1 MFLKLTPK
9 PGDDLM
15 SIRIQIFAVCGSLAI
30 SAFIFELIRKR
41 KMLEKYSL
49 LWFCAAVVLI
59 VLSLWRNLLEKT
71 AALLGVYY
79 APTALFIIAAFF
91 AMLMFLHFTVVI
103 SRLSEQ
109 NKNLAQEVGI
119 LQEELRGL
127 RRSSGQTE

>member
-1 MFLKLTPK
+1 
-9 PGDDLM
+9 M

-109 NKNLAQEVGI
+109 NKNLAQEMGI